1 MIWKLATIRTY
12 CNWNKVNTSL
22 PLTTI
27 LLWYM
32 IYEEFIALCLTI
44 VLVLIA
50 YYCNACTVHWMQVH
64 CRGKVP
70 LHNYEA
76 YNQCF
81 LYRQKK
87 KFKISQTVTLLVLE
101 NTSINLHTVYLSLFM
116 INHNIMWLDIS
127 VHYPHTVTIV
137 QGLKEQETSSTDY

>member
-27 LLWYM
+27 LLWYIIWR
-32 IYEEFIALCLTI
+32 IYSPLFDNSFSFDRLLLQCMHCTL
-44 VLVLIA
+44 
-50 YYCNACTVHWMQVH
+50 NAG
-64 CRGKVP
+64 RGKGL

-137 QGLKEQETSSTDY
+137 QGLKEQETSSTD